1 MKAFTLIEVLVV
13 ALIFSFLA
21 IGITQVM
28 NLGNVVFPVDLGQM
42 QLQQQTRQAIQWMT
56 RELRQASTDPI
67 DPVIG
72 IGNNRITFDSFGD
85 LGISYY
91 LDTGDAN
98 GDGLVNQIIRE
109 FPAGSRRIVAN
120 SITGLTFTFND
131 PLIRI
136 DINAGQTVL
145 GKNLTFALVE
155 QVRLRNE

>member
-1 MKAFTLIEVLVV
+1 MRAFTLVEVLIV
-13 ALIFSFLA
+13 ALVFSFLA

-28 NLGNVVFPVDLGQM
+28 NLGNVTFPVDLGQM

-56 RELRQASTDPI
+56 RDLRQASN
-67 DPVIG
+67 PVVG
-72 IGNNRITFDSFGD
+72 TGGNRITFDSFGD

-109 FPAGSRRIVAN
+109 FPAGLRRIVAN
-120 SITGLTFTFND
+120 NISGLTFTPD
-131 PLIRI
+131 GPPIRLIRI
-136 DINAGQTVL
+136 DVQAGRTVL
-145 GKNLTFALVE
+145 GRALNFALVE